1 LSIPIELSHD
11 QGDHVVKESLKD
23 AYRLLDP
30 KDLELRYA
38 FQLVFQHYAGYN
50 EKLD

>member
-1 LSIPIELSHD
+1 LSVPIELSRD
-11 QGDHVVKESLKD
+11 QGNHVVKESLNNE
-23 AYRLLDP
+23 YRLLDP

-38 FQLVFQHYAGYN
+38 FQLVFQYYAGFN